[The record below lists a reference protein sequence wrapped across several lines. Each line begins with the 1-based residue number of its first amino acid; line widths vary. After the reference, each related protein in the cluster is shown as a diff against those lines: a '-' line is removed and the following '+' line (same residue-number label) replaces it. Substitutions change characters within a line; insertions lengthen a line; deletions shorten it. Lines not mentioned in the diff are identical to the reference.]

1 MPPKAS
7 PRGTL
12 QVQALPTPELNPEK
26 SSLSQ
31 LVLRLINPLTAPNT
45 QQPRPSTAL
54 QPRLNINHTIK
65 NSKNDYLEHWG
76 KEINTQSKLKCYQA
90 LKTEYELE
98 EYLLTVRDTKQRQ
111 ILTKYRLSDHSLAI
125 ERGRYKKRSEERR
138 VGKECSEQWMLRE
151 GAGV

>member
-1 MPPKAS
+1 MRLPEKQRSKGRYTPKL
-7 PRGTL
+7 RT
-12 QVQALPTPELNPEK
+12 QK

-54 QPRLNINHTIK
+54 QPRLNINHAIK
-65 NSKNDYLEHWG
+65 NSKNDYLEHRG

-98 EYLLTVRDTKQRQ
+98 ENLLTVRDTEQRQ
-111 ILTKYRLSDHSLAI
+111 ILTKYRLSDHCLAT
-125 ERGRYKKRSEERR
+125 ERVWLPREERR
-138 VGKECSEQWMLRE
+138 V
-151 GAGV
+151 VTV